1 MSQKVDLKIAQV
13 LAPQE
18 WMKDSRTR
26 AVMDALGNRALFV
39 GGCVRN
45 AVLAEV
51 IGDID
56 LATPLTPQE
65 VTQKLEAAGIKVV
78 PTGIDHGTVT
88 GVVEGKP
95 FEITTLR
102 RDVETDGRRAVVA
115 YTEDWREDA
124 QRRDFTMNTLL
135 ADIEGNVYD
144 PLGTGL
150 ADLQARRVVFV
161 GDPAARIAEDTL
173 RILRFFR
180 FHAFYGRGA
189 PDPAALAACKNAA
202 DKISSL
208 SKERI
213 TQEFFKILSAQ
224 NPQEILALMF
234 EHAVLV
240 EFETPLYDPALMQR
254 FCDLQRHFSL
264 PSLPARLR
272 VLAGLDSQGS
282 QAFERFLIIPKAF
295 KTEMDGVR
303 SVLALPELTN
313 DHAVKVAVYKFGR
326 AAAAQALM
334 IELAQN
340 CVAED
345 FAPKALEIIQKWEIP
360 VFPVS
365 GEDLIREGFKPGP
378 DLGAEL
384 TRREEAWIAGGF

>member
-26 AVMDALGNRALFV
+26 SVMDALGNRALFV

-45 AVLAEV
+45 MLLGEA

-102 RDVETDGRRAVVA
+102 RDTQTDGRRAVVA

-150 ADLQARRVVFV
+150 VDLQARRVVFV

-180 FHAFYGRGA
+180 FHAFYGRGE
-189 PDPAALAACKNAA
+189 PDAAALAACKNAA

-213 TQEFFKILSAQ
+213 TQEFFKILSVER
-224 NPQEILALMF
+224 PDLILALMF
-234 EHAVLV
+234 EHAVLR
-240 EFETPLYDPALMQR
+240 EFETPLYDAALMQR
-254 FCDLQRHFSL
+254 FCDLQRYFSL

-272 VLAGLDSQGS
+272 LLVGLDSQGS
-282 QAFERFLIIPKAF
+282 RAFEEFLIVPKAF
-295 KTEMDGVR
+295 KKEMEGVR

-340 CVAED
+340 RVSED
-345 FAPKALEIIQKWEIP
+345 SAPKALEIIQKWEIP
-360 VFPVS
+360 VFPIS

-384 TRREEAWIAGGF
+384 ASREEAWIAGGF